1 MIIKINLK
9 NSYYTP
15 YIQKYLLKFD
25 VNSVTDI
32 IPGKD
37 SKNETALKQFIETNV
52 KRISIINNEH
62 QSDEE
67 CSWLEERI
75 RKSLYSYLLSMPDL
89 DEEDARLTVK
99 MMDISFPK
107 FFSRQRRGRLLLLV
121 FAQQD
126 LLWCSRKNMKKI
138 RICACNIA

>member
-9 NSYYTP
+9 NSYYIP
-15 YIQKYLLKFD
+15 YIQKYLLRID

-52 KRISIINNEH
+52 KKISIINDEH
-62 QSDEE
+62 RSDEE

-89 DEEDARLTVK
+89 DEEDAELTIK

-107 FFSRQRRGRLLLLV
+107 YFEDKDEDGCCYWFSH
-121 FAQQD
+121 
-126 LLWCSRKNMKKI
+126 SRTVVVQ
-138 RICACNIA
+138 

>member
-1 MIIKINLK
+1 MIIRINLK
-9 NSYYTP
+9 NSYYIP
-15 YIQKYLLKFD
+15 YIQKYLLRFD

-32 IPGKD
+32 IPSKD

-75 RKSLYSYLLSMPDL
+75 RKS
-89 DEEDARLTVK
+89 R
-99 MMDISFPK
+99 
-107 FFSRQRRGRLLLLV
+107 
-121 FAQQD
+121 
-126 LLWCSRKNMKKI
+126 
-138 RICACNIA
+138 